1 MLRSRTNP
9 LFCLKKEQS
18 NIERERDSGRCS
30 ISEIKTIIIIHHQ
43 TKTVFNHLTKPST
56 FQLTPFSKIKT
67 CVGLLYCLSL
77 AGYFASEKISGFFW
91 LLAFIQ
97 TYIYVRI
104 WFCFSLFNAL
114 PVEILQSLDFT
125 FFVPSLVIL
134 LYYSQFASSSLLS
147 FLLNI

>member
-56 FQLTPFSKIKT
+56 FQLIPFFKNQNL
-67 CVGLLYCLSL
+67 CWVAVLSL
-77 AGYFASEKISGFFW
+77 TCWI
-91 LLAFIQ
+91 
-97 TYIYVRI
+97 
-104 WFCFSLFNAL
+104 FCL
-114 PVEILQSLDFT
+114 
-125 FFVPSLVIL
+125 
-134 LYYSQFASSSLLS
+134 
-147 FLLNI
+147 